1 MSSLYSKDAAL
12 VQQKR
17 AVNWDFLEP
26 LFRIGVLVFGVVVI
40 AFALKENIFFTWKAT
55 TFTGTRGII
64 LRYLLFFSGL
74 IFVSSLV
81 VRTWLWF
88 RYRPIAFESIP
99 DTELPHLT
107 VAVPAYNEGAG
118 IYRSL
123 TSIVNSD
130 YPADRLDIIAIDDGS
145 RDDTWVHMKRA
156 RDRFPGRIRLVKFD
170 RNRGKREGIYHAFHA
185 SDSPYFITVD
195 SDTRLEPTALKG
207 ILAPLILR
215 PEIAA
220 ATGRIR
226 IDNYKANIFTR
237 MLNAHFAM
245 AFDFTRAV
253 QTTFTNV
260 LCLSGAFSAYRRS
273 ALSKVIDQW
282 REQTFLNQTCTY
294 GEDRS
299 LTNHI
304 LRGGHGTV
312 YQQNAVC
319 HTMVPEQPGRI
330 LRMLTRWARSNLR
343 ESAIFSGFMFN
354 ARRRGNRFL
363 PFFEFSTT
371 MSLILLHFIWFYFFL
386 FSGLINSSFLFR
398 ALSYT
403 ILFGFFY
410 MLYYIRIEGHRDFP
424 YVVFFSLFS
433 AVFMVWIF
441 TVAAFTLT
449 RRGWSTR

>member
-1 MSSLYSKDAAL
+1 MSALYSKDTAL

-17 AVNWDFLEP
+17 PVNWEFLEP
-26 LFRIGVLVFGVVVI
+26 LFRIAVLVFGVVVI
-40 AFALKENIFFTWKAT
+40 WFAIRENIFFSWRAAT
-55 TFTGTRGII
+55 LTGTRGII

-88 RYRPIAFESIP
+88 RYRPIATDSIAES
-99 DTELPHLT
+99 DWPHIT
-107 VAVPAYNEGAG
+107 VAVPAYNEGSG
-118 IYRSL
+118 VYRSL
-123 TSIVNSD
+123 VSIANSD
-130 YPADRLDIIAIDDGS
+130 YPGDRLSIIAIDDGS
-145 RDDTWVHMKRA
+145 KDDTWSHMEMA
-156 RDRFPGRIRLVKFD
+156 RDRFPNRIRLMKFD
-170 RNRGKREGIYHAFHA
+170 RNRGKREGIYHAFKA
-185 SDSPYFITVD
+185 CQTPFFVTVD
-195 SDTRLEPTALKG
+195 SDTRLEPDALRS
-207 ILAPLILR
+207 ILAPLVLK
-215 PEIAA
+215 PKIAA

-260 LCLSGAFSAYRRS
+260 LCLSGAFSVYRRS
-273 ALSKVIDQW
+273 VLNEVIDQW
-282 REQTFLNQTCTY
+282 REQTFLNQSCTY

-304 LRGGHGTV
+304 LRSGKGTV

-319 HTMVPEQPGRI
+319 HTMVPEQPGKM
-330 LRMLTRWARSNLR
+330 LRMLTRWARSNIR
-343 ESAIFSGFMFN
+343 ESAIFTGFMFN
-354 ARRRGNRFL
+354 VRRRGNRFL

-371 MSLILLHFIWFYFFL
+371 MSLILLHFLWFYFFL

-433 AVFMVWIF
+433 AVCTIWIF
-441 TVAAFTLT
+441 TVAGLTLT